1 MKCSARFFT
10 LFVTFVIFCSL
21 SSICFAED
29 LEDSSDYYDF
39 EDVAD
44 SSLPVLGE
52 FDPDIPLSVTV
63 IDDEPSYFV
72 RSSRSGDAVLVI
84 GDEPPSNPLFYGS
97 GWVTGHD
104 SNLGEVTVY
113 FPIDTKSGHWGVD
126 SSGYLYNVTSS
137 SISGYLS
144 GVYNNSVSASGFGY
158 PRYRDSS
165 NSSYS
170 YLYLTPENSNMDIAT
185 SNVPR
190 YTFSDIWPCVLIVLV
205 LGVFLF
211 AL

>member
-1 MKCSARFFT
+1 MKCSVRFFT
-10 LFVTFVIFCSL
+10 LFVTFAIFCSL

-29 LEDSSDYYDF
+29 LEDSSDYYAF

-44 SSLPVLGE
+44 SSLPVLGD

-72 RSSRSGDAVLVI
+72 RAGRSGDAVLVI

-104 SNLGEVTVY
+104 SNLGKVTVY
-113 FPIDTKSGHWGVD
+113 FPIDTKADHWGVD
-126 SSGYLYNVTSS
+126 GSGYLYNVSSS
-137 SISGYLS
+137 SISGYLP
-144 GVYNNSVSASGFGY
+144 GVYNNSVSAAGFGY

-165 NSSYS
+165 NSGYS
-170 YLYLTPENSNMDIAT
+170 YLYLTPEDSNMDIAV

-190 YTFSDIWPCVLIVLV
+190 YTFSDIWSYVLIVLV
-205 LGVFLF
+205 LGVFLI